1 MPKSLKQV
9 LNQIEKLQKEAEAM
23 RAREVS
29 GVVARIRE
37 AIDHYG
43 LTPEELFG
51 SAGKTPSRGRASAAA
66 AKPGR
71 RAGTGKRGGRASTP
85 ARASAGAPKYQDGA
99 GRTWTG
105 VGKRPNWFKEAIAS
119 GKTAE
124 ELLIQR

>member
-1 MPKSLKQV
+1 MAKSLKQV
-9 LNQIEKLQKEAEAM
+9 LSQIEKLQKEADAL
-23 RAREVS
+23 RAKEIS

-51 SAGKTPSRGRASAAA
+51 PGVGGASGKTGATRVAAARKARVAQPARSAGT
-66 AKPGR
+66 
-71 RAGTGKRGGRASTP
+71 
-85 ARASAGAPKYQDGA
+85 PKYHDGA

-105 VGKRPNWFKEAIAS
+105 VGKRPNWFKDALAA

-124 ELLIQR
+124 ELLIG

>member
-9 LNQIEKLQKEAEAM
+9 LSQIEKLQKEAESL
-23 RAREVS
+23 RSKEIS

-51 SAGKTPSRGRASAAA
+51 TGVKSGGR
-66 AKPGR
+66 GR
-71 RAGTGKRGGRASTP
+71 RAGKSATATKP
-85 ARASAGAPKYQDGA
+85 ARKAAGKTGGTGRPSMGSPKYHDGA

-105 VGKRPNWFKEAIAS
+105 VGKRPNWFKDALAS
-119 GKTAE
+119 GKKAE
-124 ELLIQR
+124 DLLIR

>member
-1 MPKSLKQV
+1 MAKSLKQV
-9 LNQIEKLQKEAEAM
+9 LSQIEKLQKEADAL
-23 RAREVS
+23 RAKEIS

-51 SAGKTPSRGRASAAA
+51 PGVGTGRARPPRAAPVR
-66 AKPGR
+66 K
-71 RAGTGKRGGRASTP
+71 TRGGAKT
-85 ARASAGAPKYQDGA
+85 ARAHGAPKYHDGN

-105 VGKRPNWFKEAIAS
+105 VGKRPTWFKDALAA

-124 ELLIQR
+124 DLLIG

>member
-9 LNQIEKLQKEAEAM
+9 LSQIEKLKKEADAL

-51 SAGKTPSRGRASAAA
+51 SS
-66 AKPGR
+66 
-71 RAGTGKRGGRASTP
+71 GTRP
-85 ARASAGAPKYQDGA
+85 ARARTAKRPAGKRAGAARAAGGRKSMGQPKYHDGA

-105 VGKRPNWFKEAIAS
+105 VGKRPNWFKEALDA

-124 ELLIQR
+124 DLLIRD

>member
-9 LNQIEKLQKEAEAM
+9 LSQIEKLQKEAESL
-23 RAREVS
+23 RTKEIS

-51 SAGKTPSRGRASAAA
+51 ASVKTSGRRGRAAKAGIA
-66 AKPGR
+66 GKPGR
-71 RAGTGKRGGRASTP
+71 KAAGQRGVAGRASMG
-85 ARASAGAPKYQDGA
+85 SPKYHDGA

-105 VGKRPNWFKEAIAS
+105 VGKRPNWFKDALAA
-119 GKTAE
+119 GKKAE
-124 ELLIQR
+124 DLLIR

>member
-1 MPKSLKQV
+1 MAKSLKQV
-9 LNQIEKLQKEAEAM
+9 LSQIEKLQKEAEAL
-23 RAREVS
+23 RAKEIS

-51 SAGKTPSRGRASAAA
+51 APLQRPRAGRKAA
-66 AKPGR
+66 AKPARAATTTKRKAPRG
-71 RAGTGKRGGRASTP
+71 AGT
-85 ARASAGAPKYQDGA
+85 PKYHDGA

-105 VGKRPNWFKEAIAS
+105 VGKRPTWFKEALAA

-124 ELLIQR
+124 DLLIG